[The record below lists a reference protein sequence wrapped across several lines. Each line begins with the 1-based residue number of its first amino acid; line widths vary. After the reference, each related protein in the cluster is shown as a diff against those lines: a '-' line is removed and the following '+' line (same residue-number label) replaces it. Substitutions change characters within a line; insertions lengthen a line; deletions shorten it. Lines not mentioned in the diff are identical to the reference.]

1 MKNSTFSSE
10 EEIIDGKI
18 ETSLVKVGKNKIKK
32 VQKFNKL
39 LESLTDIDDK
49 KKSLWLEIYNNAL
62 IDRQHAYDL
71 YEDVTNK
78 IFQDQVNHATY
89 GTQATK
95 YLERLNKAN
104 DQLIKLAELI
114 ASSEKQQESID
125 VDEIFSTI
133 EG

>member
-1 MKNSTFSSE
+1 MKNSIFSSDKK
-10 EEIIDGKI
+10 ID
-18 ETSLVKVGKNKIKK
+18 TSLVKVGSKKIKK
-32 VQKFNKL
+32 IQKFNEL
-39 LESLTDIDDK
+39 LESLNDIDDK
-49 KKSLWLEIYNNAL
+49 KKSLWIEIYNNAL

-71 YEDVTNK
+71 YEDVSNK

-114 ASSEKQQESID
+114 ASSEKQKETIN
-125 VDEIFSTI
+125 VDDIFSTI

>member
-1 MKNSTFSSE
+1 MKNLTFSSDKK
-10 EEIIDGKI
+10 ID
-18 ETSLVKVGKNKIKK
+18 TSLVKVGSKKIKK
-32 VQKFNKL
+32 IQKFNEL
-39 LESLTDIDDK
+39 LESLNDIDDK
-49 KKSLWLEIYNNAL
+49 KKSLWIEIYNNAL

-71 YEDVTNK
+71 YEDVSNK

-114 ASSEKQQESID
+114 ASSEKQKETIN
-125 VDEIFSTI
+125 VDDIFSTI

>member
-1 MKNSTFSSE
+1 MKNSTFSSDKK
-10 EEIIDGKI
+10 ID
-18 ETSLVKVGKNKIKK
+18 TSLVKVGSKKIKK
-32 VQKFNKL
+32 IQKFNEL
-39 LESLTDIDDK
+39 LESLNDIDDK
-49 KKSLWLEIYNNAL
+49 KKSLWIEIYNNAL

-71 YEDVTNK
+71 YEDVSNK
-78 IFQDQVNHATY
+78 IFQDQVNHATF

-114 ASSEKQQESID
+114 ASSEKQKETIN
-125 VDEIFSTI
+125 VDDIFSTI

>member
-1 MKNSTFSSE
+1 MKNLTFSSDKK
-10 EEIIDGKI
+10 ID
-18 ETSLVKVGKNKIKK
+18 TSLVKVGSKKIKK
-32 VQKFNKL
+32 IQKFNEL
-39 LESLTDIDDK
+39 LESLNDIDDK
-49 KKSLWLEIYNNAL
+49 KKSLWIEIYNNAL

-71 YEDVTNK
+71 YEDVSNK

-114 ASSEKQQESID
+114 ASSEKQKETIN
-125 VDEIFSTI
+125 VDEIFNTI

>member
-10 EEIIDGKI
+10 NKID
-18 ETSLVKVGKNKIKK
+18 TSLVKVNSKKIKK
-32 VQKFNKL
+32 IQKFNEL
-39 LESLTDIDDK
+39 LESLNDIDDK
-49 KKSLWLEIYNNAL
+49 KKSLWIEIYNNAL

-71 YEDVTNK
+71 YEDVSNK
-78 IFQDQVNHATY
+78 IFQDQVNHATF

-114 ASSEKQQESID
+114 ASSEKQKETIN
-125 VDEIFSTI
+125 VDDIFSTI

>member
-10 EEIIDGKI
+10 NKKID
-18 ETSLVKVGKNKIKK
+18 TSLVKVSKNKVKK
-32 VQKFNKL
+32 IQKFNEL
-39 LESLTDIDDK
+39 LESLSDIDDK
-49 KKSLWLEIYNNAL
+49 KKSLWIEIYNNAL

-114 ASSEKQQESID
+114 ASSEKQKETFN
-125 VDEIFSTI
+125 VDDIFNTI